1 MIEPSFTHEGYAF
14 SIQNPERIKE
24 LCDVQGISPPAFF
37 ATVWSI
43 LLQCYTSSEAV
54 TLAVG
59 GALPISDA
67 QPCNA
72 HWQFAITPGT
82 TLAALYH
89 QANQKTC
96 QEIDPVTP
104 PKHGLWIAS
113 SSKKNSPDPRHLF
126 QQVEL
131 GLLVEADVNYAKM
144 EMWLFDNTAN
154 HQTHFMASAFM
165 HLIEQALKSD
175 PEEAVGQLQLLSD
188 ADLATAVEW
197 NKKGHLPSKHQS
209 ITQLI
214 CQRVK
219 HDPSHLAIDAWDGQL
234 SYAQLENLTTD
245 IATDLRKRG
254 VGQDCLVPVCIE
266 KSLWAVVAEISVLKA
281 QGAFVPMDPSQPASW
296 WKSTVKETQAKVVIG
311 SAKQYSALFSA
322 ELGVKVVVLSP
333 ETFSIPPHDRQ
344 NNGPQPNSII
354 PPANPESTAYVLF
367 TSGSTSKPKGCLMNH
382 QALADII
389 RHNEALRIS
398 PASRVLQFSS
408 YTFAVSLIEIYCTLT
423 AGGTVCI
430 PSDED
435 RMNNLADYFKNT
447 SINWALMTPSTANSL
462 TGPCV
467 VPTLQTLL
475 LAGEPMG
482 QRHVD
487 IWADGLSLHQ
497 CYGLSE
503 WSGICAVTP
512 RICPKVDL
520 HSVGLIPTTPNL
532 WLVDPNDHQRLAPIG
547 AIAELLIEG
556 PSITKGYLNNP
567 QKTAAAL
574 VDLPRWLQGARNKPQ
589 EVSSTKLYKT
599 GDLVQYLP
607 NGSIRYIARKDTQ
620 AKIRGKRVE
629 LSEVE
634 HAVGECCS
642 SSNINRVVA
651 EAVVPRDAD
660 GTPIL
665 AVFLHYKQDGN
676 QSNERKGGS
685 MFLRTK
691 QLLSDAESLRA
702 HLPNVLPDHMVPSVY
717 IGLEYLPLTITG
729 KIDRRELRS
738 SAKAF
743 TRMELAAF
751 CANEIAIKV
760 VRPTEPLQITLHAL
774 FSSVLGIHTDS
785 FGTHHSFLR
794 LGGDSIKAMRLAQ
807 ACRPYGLYLTVADI
821 LQAETISNLV
831 PLAHQVSTMAEENV
845 ADQPKSV
852 PVNKRYFEGI
862 GKIEEVYACSP
873 IQEGIS
879 LSQAQNPD
887 YYRLRMVWVVQ
898 PAQKGCN
905 VDIEQLKK
913 ACNQLIELHPMLR
926 TIIEMGADLDGCAVQ
941 ITLPKDTEKYVHIL
955 HHHSVD
961 PQDLAAA
968 APRGEH
974 DASPP
979 TRDLPI
985 LSIHASK
992 TGSVFLTLDV
1002 NHTVIDGFSMSII
1015 ARDLECLYD
1024 GLKSAS
1030 IPSAAHSKYIG
1041 YVAAQRRRSAKTAL
1055 KFWHDYLHG
1064 LSPCLLPSSKGQD
1077 SKKGQWRSLS
1087 IDLGDARRYHEFS
1100 KKTGIT
1106 LATVFKLAWSLVLR
1120 SFAVTNDVCFG
1131 YMTSARGVPVP
1142 GIEDAVGPFIDM
1154 VVCRV
1159 EIDTQFTFLRA
1170 LQHVQSKFIES
1181 LAHQH
1186 VSLVDVRASLGLTHN
1201 DLMFNTSLTFP
1212 PDFDA
1217 TEESS
1222 VRITQAALHD
1232 PTEFDIMVEVR
1243 SNNEKVLATFKH
1255 WTHKVP
1261 RQEVERLSR
1270 AMAVAIGHI
1279 LDDESKVIQ
1288 DAQVLDPT
1296 DLSIMADR
1304 SASLPGP
1311 SQLSVND
1318 LIEYQVLTRLTA
1330 DAVCSWDGKFSFQE
1344 LGDYSTRFARL
1355 LVSLGVGPDVFV
1367 PLCLHRSRWTPV
1379 AMLAVIKAGGAFVLL
1394 DDSYPVQRL
1403 RDIVDQLSHPGFVI
1417 ALPESASIAA
1427 QLTSVVHLVGDEPS
1441 ATWPVADVP
1450 SYSLPKVEP
1459 STALYAV
1466 FTSGSTGKPKGIVVE
1481 HGSYAQNTLIHTQH
1495 FAVTNPRVLQF
1506 SGYSFDVSIF
1516 EHLTIL
1522 TAGGCL
1528 CIPSEADRLNRLVQV
1543 VLDMKVNSMFLTPS
1557 VARTIVP
1564 SDVPDVKTLGFV
1576 GEAMNQQDVELWSP
1590 FVRLTNWY
1598 GPAEC
1603 TVFCGI
1609 QPSMEGLD
1617 SRNIGWPE
1625 GCSFW
1630 VTHPEDPNQLLP
1642 VGAVGELLVQGPVVS
1657 RGYINNPEKN
1667 AAAFIMPPSW
1677 LSLFPDSKPGPS
1689 ERVYRTGD
1697 LVQCSPDG
1705 SYIYLG
1711 RKDTQV
1717 KLRGHRLEVT
1727 EVEHHVRTSFD
1738 GATDVVAEVFRP
1750 EGASNQPLLVVF
1762 VGCQAPRADE
1772 LSTSLLGPWDDSQF
1786 KKMVA
1791 VTRSRLQDK
1800 LPSYMLPNIFF
1811 PLSQVPISRS
1821 GKTERLRLR
1830 QALMSLSSNELDLYS
1845 QTQTVK
1851 VAPSS
1856 EMELLLQSLFARVL
1870 NMELAQV
1877 GVHDDF
1883 FRLRGDSIAAM
1894 RLVAAARQ
1902 DNLVFTVADVFNH
1915 PALCDLAK
1923 IARPITAKE
1932 SSLDSSIS
1940 SSITPF
1946 SLLPKENHRQE
1957 KIWEQ
1962 ALSISGLDK
1971 DKVENIYPTTALQEG
1986 LMALTAQQTAMYT
1999 VQLTLSITSG
2009 ADLGRL
2015 KDAWQSVLDSN
2026 PILRTRIVPTIEGS
2040 MQVVA
2045 KPETILWTEITKPY
2059 FSSLDEY
2066 LADDLANPMSFGQPL
2081 VRFAVTSFSDHHH
2094 GIDKNET
2101 SSPTSEMIILT
2112 MHHAIHD
2119 RWSISHLLQQV
2130 DDAYSGLQLPY
2141 RDFSPFIRYL
2151 LDQDEEVVRDFWSSE
2166 FKGLEMAEFPP
2177 SNPSILK
2184 GKQEVSR
2191 ASVCCT
2197 CRIDLPQ
2204 NSGYT
2209 VSTLIRLAWAIV
2221 VSAHTQSDDVV
2232 FGLTVL
2238 GRGAAVAQIDEMT
2251 GPTVATVPFRVSVK
2265 ATDTVEMTLAAIQHH
2280 VTDLMK
2286 YEQTGIQ
2293 NIRKM
2298 GPEAATACEF
2308 RSHLG
2313 IQPPLS
2319 NNSQSSAP
2327 PVLSLPSSATDYT
2340 LYASYPLLIVCGL
2353 PDDNDAMDIQIN
2365 FDTSIL
2371 SETQATR
2378 IMSQFVHVLRQ
2389 IWSTQTNSIS
2399 EIEVL
2404 GDHDMAQ
2411 LRSWNSFM
2419 PAVTDST
2426 VHDMVLQH
2434 CQKKPDHIAI
2444 STSQETVSFA
2454 ALSWM
2459 SERLAEKLIALGVQ
2473 ETSIVALCFE
2483 KSIWPVIAMMG
2494 ILRAGATCVNIDP
2507 TLPVSRVH
2515 QMLVTTKS
2523 QFALVSPSRKQ
2534 HLKECSPC
2542 PMQVLPLSQLSD
2554 VVPSP
2559 DKARSLPMVTPNH
2572 PAFIIFTSGSTGNPK
2587 GIIMEHQNLCTSIDH
2602 HGPAV
2607 LLDNDSRVLHFASYA
2622 FDISVYEVFSTLARG
2637 GSVCIPT
2644 EHERTNDLVGFI
2656 NRQNINWAV
2665 MTPSAVKLLN
2675 PEDVPSLRTVL
2686 LGGESLT
2693 YDNVRAWSH
2702 RKLVH
2707 GYGPAETT
2715 ICTVGEIEASED
2727 WVIGTIGP
2735 MLGGV
2740 GWVTSPS
2747 NPGQLLPLGAVGELL
2762 IEGPVVTRG
2771 YLNQPE
2777 LTEKAYITAP
2787 SWLQRFRHPAQAG
2800 RLYRSGDLVQMVE
2813 NGWIRYMGR
2822 KDTQVKVRGQRVELG
2837 EIEYHL
2843 RARFPGDQE
2852 VVAEVVRRGPSTILV
2867 AFICPSR
2874 STALDDEIPDEE
2886 SEILAS
2892 PSANFQSQAFSACE
2906 ELKALL
2912 PPYMVPAVL
2921 LPLRRLPLTKTLK
2934 TDRKALREEVTRLS
2948 IEAFSKYEGTYER
2961 TNNHQDRCSRREP
2974 LTEVETTLQ
2983 QIWSIVLNIPC
2994 DHIGLDDT
3002 FHSLGGESIS
3012 AMQVVARCRSS
3023 GLVVTVADILRSKTI
3038 SVLGKCVKNV
3048 GTTTAMANVE
3058 ENDPQGQFQLSPIQK
3073 MFFEVAPQGHN
3084 HFNQSFLLRLT
3095 RPVDPSNMAR
3105 AIGSIVKQHP
3115 MLRARFSRGRD
3126 GQWTQE
3132 VVKNDSSPSL
3142 SFNSHIVHSRLEAD
3156 AVCLQSQTLLNIN
3169 DGPLMAVD
3177 MISVD
3182 QEGLFLHL
3190 VAHHLVIDFVS
3201 WRIIFQDL
3209 EDLLSYGKTTG
3220 VNSTSFHAWSEA
3232 QAVYAAKALSPE
3244 ISLPCYSPENVKVE
3258 QFWGV
3263 SSSDNTY
3270 DKITQ
3275 QSFKL
3280 SPQVTSLL
3288 FGEANNAFDTKAVE
3302 LFQASILYAFV
3313 QTFTDRPAPAIFTE
3327 GHGREPWDNTVDL
3340 TRTVGWFT
3348 TMWPVHV
3355 PLTHNNDLLESVRQ
3369 TKDARRR
3376 VPANG
3381 WQYFASRYH
3390 NSEGR
3395 SKFRRDEPIEILF
3408 NYVGLY
3414 QQLQRHDSLL
3424 QLEEKDHLPDVAG
3437 DLKRFALVD
3446 ISASVVDSCLT
3457 YTFFINRCMKHQDS
3471 LAAWVQRTA
3480 SSLQEASEKL
3490 VGLKPQYTLSSFPM
3504 LPSLTY
3510 SDLDWFTH
3518 HTIPNLGL
3526 RNCEVEDIYPC
3537 SPVQQGILLS
3547 QAKDPHQYLDVAIWK
3562 ISLASGQAVD
3572 IPRLLK
3578 AWQHVVDRHP
3588 ILRTLFLPV
3597 ADRNCPD
3604 QVVLRGLQADIEICE
3619 PSTVSKPRS
3628 FSGTDPVNSRHKL
3641 FITKETD
3648 GSVRMELLISHSLI
3662 DGGSNPIIQ
3671 RDLSL
3676 AYDGKLSSD
3685 IPPVYR
3691 NYMSYLRDQTLQQH
3705 SSKLYWQEY
3714 VKDLEP
3720 CLFPNLRDPN
3730 NGNKNDSLLGGTEAV
3745 VASLNLAEDVQ
3756 AFCKTHGLTATNIV
3770 HISWA
3775 LVLRCFTGTDDVC
3788 FGYLTSGRDIP
3799 IECVEDAVG
3808 PFFNLLVR
3816 RVHVPHTST
3825 ILSAL
3830 TSTQDSLLDNLT
3842 NQHYPLAD
3850 LYHAQGMAGQSLF
3863 NTLVSVQPFR
3873 TDKPSSNLIMEHEG
3887 GHDPTEY
3894 CLTLSFQLRNDCVRI
3909 NLDYNTL
3916 SFTECQANVVLQSF
3930 CQALSHVV
3938 GSSSMQI
3945 AQASLLDSNSRTKI
3959 SKWNGNGIVVEERCV
3974 SDMILY
3980 QCEKQPDRPAICA
3993 WDGSLTYGQLNHL
4006 SNGLAGKLQSLGV
4019 GPNVFVPL
4027 CLEKSWLTPVA
4038 ILATLKAGG
4047 AFVLLDVSLPH
4058 SRLQSI
4064 CETLQANV
4072 IISSETTTLLARQL
4086 AKEVVTVPQIA
4097 KLLDQEDRYAQ
4108 SWTRCSSAGPRDAA
4122 YVVFTSGSTGKPK
4135 GAVIENWSFCTQISG
4150 QKDLLH
4156 LNSQSRV
4163 LQFSGYTFDVA
4174 VIDQLSALIV
4184 GGCICIPSE
4193 EGRRNNL
4200 AMAVQDLHANWALF
4214 TPSVSRALDPADF
4227 PSLQTVCL
4235 AGEAVRESDIAL
4247 WSGINCIGG
4256 YGPAECAL
4264 VITVQSP
4271 LIVDDPRRI
4280 GVSQRGRT
4288 WVVDTHN
4295 ASTLLPVG
4303 AIGELLVEAPFVSRG
4318 YLADPEKTRE
4328 VFIDPPAWRAQF
4340 PMSNQPYRFY
4350 KTGDSVKYLD
4360 DGSLRYVG
4368 RKDSQVKLRGQRIE
4382 LGEIDTCLNQCMPS
4396 LKASAVSV
4404 VTLSDSSAPILVAF
4418 LHLDSIEISQGN
4430 INGSTI
4436 LPPSVEFS
4444 LSIAGLKQQLG
4455 QVLPSY
4461 MVPSAFLPV
4470 SAIPLSQNGKTDLR
4484 RLHAEVS
4491 NLTRGE
4497 IQMHTS
4503 SVAAKAVRS
4512 PCSENETILRRL
4524 LAKALSLQDEESISL
4539 EDNFFSIGGDSL
4551 TAMRLV
4557 SLASKES
4564 LHLSITDI
4572 FQNPVLSDLAAT
4584 IQVFNK
4590 PIDGPS
4596 EPFSLLTCDV
4606 VKDVMDLAVDACSI
4620 TRDDIEDIY
4629 PCSPRQEDHFVI
4641 SEERPGMYMAQYEY
4655 EVPQTLTSDKLRA
4668 IWQAVLN
4675 RNPILRT
4682 RIIHTLA
4689 GTTVQIVE
4697 KARPINWRYD
4707 TCLERYLKR
4716 DISQIMSLGQP
4727 LARFALV
4734 KEPDT
4739 SYFVL
4744 TFHHALYDGWSIPLL
4759 MQHAEAEY
4767 RGRTFRVEPF
4777 TSFIRYI
4784 TSLNMQ
4790 AAKAFWSAEFKCH
4803 KAVPF
4808 PDLRNATTSSKMD
4821 EYDNLNREIEIP
4833 TLAHPNITVV
4843 NVIQL
4848 AWSVVVSA
4856 YTDSEDVIFGLTTSG
4871 RDAPVPNIELMTGP
4885 TFAMAPCKVRICP
4898 SQSIQD
4904 ALLSVQRTA
4913 AETVAFKH
4921 TGLQAICHM
4930 GPDTKRACAFNTHL
4944 IFHATQDEASDEPKL
4959 FQRRATAAPNI
4970 AGFTR
4975 VPLLV
4980 NFFMPLKGNVVDMQV
4995 AFDPHV
5001 LSKQEICRFLSQV
5014 EHVFQQICAGTV
5026 QSINEIQLVSPEDMR
5041 KLEELNTLPPASR
5054 TPPGSD
5060 LFDPLP
5066 IGDQGYFTDSV
5077 AWVTIPSNPSRL
5089 APLGAIGELLTE
5101 SPVMDEVSLNDFGM
5115 TPGALIDSP
5124 EWLHQFRAPGTA
5136 RRVRRTGDLVRVD
5149 VDGSIKLI
5157 GRENTKRHLG
5167 RWIDLAKVEHTV
5179 QRHLK
5184 TGQQVVAD
5192 IVSFRGQ
5199 EQSECTN
5206 LVAFVECNDDDPTS
5220 NVDLN
5225 QCSNSESSFEFSGDP
5240 QFLSQMSILRAGL
5253 RTCLPSFMIPD
5264 LFVPTRTIPLTPSGR
5279 VNYNVLQ
5286 QAASHL
5292 NLQEF
5297 VPTIPREAPLT
5308 KNEQHVH
5315 QLVVETLGLPSND
5328 IGMQDNF
5335 FDLGGDVFKAMLLS
5349 TKARLSGLSI
5359 TTADIHDHPVLRDL
5373 AGLCVT

>member
-1 MIEPSFTHEGYAF
+1 MIEPSITHERYAF

-24 LCDVQGISPPAFF
+24 FCDLQGISPPAFF

-54 TLAVG
+54 ALAVG
-59 GALPISDA
+59 GGLPISDT

-72 HWQFAITPGT
+72 NCQFTITPGT

-89 QANQKTC
+89 QAYQKNR
-96 QEIDPVTP
+96 QEMDPANP
-104 PKHGLWIAS
+104 PKYGLWIAPS
-113 SSKKNSPDPRHLF
+113 SEGDSPDPQNFLQR
-126 QQVEL
+126 VEL
-131 GLLVEADVNYAKM
+131 GLLVEADVNCAKL
-144 EMWLFDNTAN
+144 EMWIYDNTAN
-154 HQTHFMASAFM
+154 HQTHFMASAFL
-165 HLIEQALKSD
+165 HLIEQAVKND
-175 PEEAVGQLQLLSD
+175 PEEAVGRLQLLSD
-188 ADLATAVEW
+188 ADLATVVGW
-197 NKKGHLPSKHQS
+197 NKEGHLPSKHQS

-214 CQRVK
+214 CQRSK
-219 HDPSHLAIDAWDGQL
+219 HNPEHLAVDAWDGQL
-234 SYAQLENLTTD
+234 SYAQLESLTTD
-245 IATDLRKRG
+245 IAASLRDRG

-296 WKSTVKETQAKVVIG
+296 WKSTVQETQAKVVIG
-311 SAKQYSALFSA
+311 SAKQYPALLSA
-322 ELGVKVVVLSP
+322 ELGVQVVVLSP
-333 ETFSIPPHDRQ
+333 ETFSIPPHTNQQ
-344 NNGPQPNSII
+344 NGSQANSVI

-398 PASRVLQFSS
+398 PTSRVLQFAS

-435 RMNNLADYFKNT
+435 RMNNLANYFGNAR
-447 SINWALMTPSTANSL
+447 INWALMTPSTANSL

-487 IWADGLSLHQ
+487 IWAEGLSLHQ

-512 RICPKVDL
+512 RICPKADL
-520 HSVGLIPTTPNL
+520 QSVGLIPTTPNL

-574 VDLPRWLQGARNKPQ
+574 VDLPHWSQDALKDLQ

-607 NGSIRYIARKDTQ
+607 NGSIRYVARKDTQ

-642 SSNINRVVA
+642 TSNINRVVA
-651 EAVVPRDAD
+651 EAVVPGDAD

-676 QSNERKGGS
+676 QSREGKSKS
-685 MFLRTK
+685 MFVQTK
-691 QLLSDAESLRA
+691 QLLSDATSLRA
-702 HLPNVLPDHMVPSVY
+702 YLPNVLPDHMVPSVY

-743 TRMELAAF
+743 TRMELASF
-751 CANEIAIKV
+751 CTTEMAIKV

-774 FSSVLGIHTDS
+774 FSSVLGINTDS
-785 FGTHHSFLR
+785 FGIHHSFLR

-807 ACRPYGLYLTVADI
+807 ACRPYELYLTVADI
-821 LQAETISNLV
+821 LQAETIANLV
-831 PLAHQVSTMAEENV
+831 PLAHKASTVAEEDV
-845 ADQPKSV
+845 AEQPASL
-852 PVNKRYFEGI
+852 PVNKKYLQGI
-862 GKIEEVYACSP
+862 GKIEAVYACSP

-887 YYRLRMVWVVQ
+887 YYRL
-898 PAQKGCN
+898 
-905 VDIEQLKK
+905 
-913 ACNQLIELHPMLR
+913 H
-926 TIIEMGADLDGCAVQ
+926 LDGCAVQ
-941 ITLPKDTEKYVHIL
+941 ITLPKATESYVHIL

-961 PQDLAAA
+961 PQALAAA
-968 APRGEH
+968 TPKGNH

-979 TRDLPI
+979 TRDLPV

-992 TGSVFLTLDV
+992 TGPVFLTLDV

-1015 ARDLECLYD
+1015 ARDLELLYD

-1030 IPSAAHSKYIG
+1030 IPCVAHSKYIE

-1077 SKKGQWRSLS
+1077 TRKGQWRSLC
-1087 IDLGDARRYHEFS
+1087 IDLGNARRYHDFS

-1106 LATVFKLAWSLVLR
+1106 LATIFKLAWSLVLR

-1131 YMTSARGVPVP
+1131 YMTSARGAPVP
-1142 GIEDAVGPFIDM
+1142 GIEDAVGPFINM

-1159 EIDTQFTFLRA
+1159 EIDTQSTFLNA
-1170 LQHVQSKFIES
+1170 LQQVQSKFIES

-1232 PTEFDIMVEVR
+1232 PTEFDVMVEVR
-1243 SNNEKVLATFKH
+1243 SNNERVLATLKH
-1255 WTHKVP
+1255 WTHMVP
-1261 RQEVERLSR
+1261 KKEVERLSR
-1270 AMAVAIGHI
+1270 AMAVAIDHM
-1279 LDDESKVIQ
+1279 LDDESKLIE
-1288 DAQVLDPT
+1288 DAQVLDPI

-1318 LIEYQVLTRLTA
+1318 LIEYQVLTRPTA
-1330 DAVCSWDGKFSFQE
+1330 DAVCSWDGQFSFQE

-1379 AMLAVIKAGGAFVLL
+1379 AILAVIKAGGAFVLL

-1417 ALPESASIAA
+1417 TLPESASIAA

-1441 ATWPVADVP
+1441 ATWPMADIP
-1450 SYSLPKVEP
+1450 SHSLPRVEP

-1495 FAVTNPRVLQF
+1495 FAVTYPRVLQF

-1543 VLDMKVNSMFLTPS
+1543 VLEMRVNSMFLTPS

-1576 GEAMNQQDVELWSP
+1576 GEAMNQKDVELWSP

-1667 AAAFIMPPSW
+1667 AAAFIMPPNW

-1738 GATDVVAEVFRP
+1738 GATDVIAEVFKP
-1750 EGASNQPLLVVF
+1750 EGANNQPLLVVF

-1786 KKMVA
+1786 KEMVA
-1791 VTRSRLQDK
+1791 VTRTRLQDK
-1800 LPSYMLPNIFF
+1800 LPSYMLPSIFF

-1830 QALMSLSSNELDLYS
+1830 QALMSLSLDELGLYS

-1856 EMELLLQSLFARVL
+1856 EMEILLQGLFARVL
-1870 NMELAQV
+1870 NTELAQV

-1894 RLVAAARQ
+1894 RLVAVARQ
-1902 DNLVFTVADVFNH
+1902 DNVVFTVADVFNH

-1971 DKVENIYPTTALQEG
+1971 DKVEDIYPTTALQEG

-1999 VQLTLSITSG
+1999 VQLRLSVSSG
-2009 ADLGRL
+2009 VDLGRL
-2015 KDAWQSVLDSN
+2015 KDAWQNVLDSN

-2040 MQVVA
+2040 MQVVV
-2045 KPETILWTEITKPY
+2045 KPETILWTEITEPY
-2059 FSSLDEY
+2059 FSSLDKY
-2066 LADDLANPMSFGQPL
+2066 LAGDLANPMSFGQPL
-2081 VRFAVTSFSDHHH
+2081 VRFAVTSFSDHRHDIESD
-2094 GIDKNET
+2094 GT
-2101 SSPTSEMIILT
+2101 SSPSSEIILT

-2151 LDQDEEVVRDFWSSE
+2151 VDQDKEAVRKFWSSE

-2177 SNPSILK
+2177 SSSSIPKENP
-2184 GKQEVSR
+2184 GVSR

-2209 VSTLIRLAWAIV
+2209 VSNLIRLAWAVV

-2265 ATDTVEMTLAAIQHH
+2265 ATDTIEMALAAIQHH

-2313 IQPPLS
+2313 IQPPLRK
-2319 NNSQSSAP
+2319 NSESSTP
-2327 PVLSLPSSATDYT
+2327 PTLSLSSSATDYT

-2353 PDDNDAMDIQIN
+2353 PDDNDAMDIQVN

-2389 IWSTQTNSIS
+2389 IWSTQTNSVS

-2411 LRSWNSFM
+2411 LRSWNSSM
-2419 PAVTDST
+2419 PAATDST
-2426 VHDMVLQH
+2426 VHDMVLRH
-2434 CQKKPDHIAI
+2434 CKEKPNHIAI
-2444 STSQETVSFA
+2444 STSHETVSFA

-2459 SERLAEKLIALGVQ
+2459 SERLAEKLITLGVQ
-2473 ETSIVALCFE
+2473 KNSIVALCFE

-2515 QMLVTTKS
+2515 QMLLTTKS
-2523 QFALVSPSRKQ
+2523 HFALVSPSRKQ
-2534 HLKECSPC
+2534 HLKECSPG
-2542 PMQVLPLSQLSD
+2542 PIQVLPLSQLSD
-2554 VVPSP
+2554 VITSP
-2559 DKARSLPMVTPNH
+2559 DKAQSLPMVTPNH

-2587 GIIMEHQNLCTSIDH
+2587 GIIMEHRNLCTSIDN

-2607 LLDNDSRVLHFASYA
+2607 FLDSDSRVLHFASYA

-2656 NRQNINWAV
+2656 NRQNVNWAV
-2665 MTPSAVKLLN
+2665 MTPSAVKLLD
-2675 PEDVPSLRTVL
+2675 PEDVPSLQTVL

-2693 YDNVRAWSH
+2693 YENVRAWSH

-2787 SWLQRFRHPAQAG
+2787 SWLQHFRHPAQAG

-2843 RARFPGDQE
+2843 RARFPGDHE

-2874 STALDDEIPDEE
+2874 STALDDEPDEE

-2892 PSANFQSQAFSACE
+2892 PSAGFLSQAFSACE

-2948 IEAFSKYEGTYER
+2948 IEAFSKYEGTYEG
-2961 TNNHQDRCSRREP
+2961 TNNRQGRSSRREP
-2974 LTEVETTLQ
+2974 LTKVEITLQ
-2983 QIWSIVLNIPC
+2983 KIWSIVLNIPC
-2994 DHIGLDDT
+2994 DRIGLDDT

-3048 GTTTAMANVE
+3048 GATTAMTNAE
-3058 ENDPQGQFQLSPIQK
+3058 ENEPQGRFQLSPIQK

-3095 RPVDPSNMAR
+3095 RPVDPSDLAR
-3105 AIGSIVKQHP
+3105 AINTIVKQHP

-3132 VVKNDSSPSL
+3132 VVKNDSSA
-3142 SFNSHIVHSRLEAD
+3142 SFSFKSHIAHSRIEAD
-3156 AVCLQSQTLLNIN
+3156 AICIQSQTLLDIN

-3182 QEGLFLHL
+3182 QGGLFLHM

-3209 EDLLSYGKTTG
+3209 EELLSYGRTTG
-3220 VNSTSFHAWSEA
+3220 VNSMSFQAWSAA

-3244 ISLPCYSPENVKVE
+3244 ISLPYYSPENVAVE

-3270 DKITQ
+3270 DAITQ

-3280 SPQVTSLL
+3280 SPHVTSLL
-3288 FGEANNAFDTKAVE
+3288 FGEANAAFDTKAVE

-3313 QTFTDRPAPAIFTE
+3313 QTFTDRPAPTIFTE

-3348 TMWPVHV
+3348 TMWPVYV
-3355 PLTHNNDLLESVRQ
+3355 PLTQDNDLLESVRQ

-3414 QQLQRHDSLL
+3414 QQLQRPDSLL

-3457 YTFFINRCMKHQDS
+3457 YTFFINRCMNHQDS

-3480 SSLQEASEKL
+3480 SSLQETAEKL
-3490 VGLKPQYTLSSFPM
+3490 VGMKPQYTLSSFPM
-3504 LPSLTY
+3504 LPSLSY

-3518 HTIPNLGL
+3518 HTIPHLAL
-3526 RNCEVEDIYPC
+3526 EKYEIEDVYPC
-3537 SPVQQGILLS
+3537 SPVQRGILLS

-3562 ISLASGQAVD
+3562 ISLANGQAVD
-3572 IPRLLK
+3572 IPRLQS
-3578 AWQHVVDRHP
+3578 AWQQVVDRHP

-3597 ADRNCPD
+3597 ADRNHPD
-3604 QVVLRGLQADIEICE
+3604 QVVLRGLQADIQICQ
-3619 PSTVSKPRS
+3619 PSTVSRHRA
-3628 FSGTDPVNSRHKL
+3628 FSGTNPLHSRHKL
-3641 FITKETD
+3641 FITREND

-3676 AYDGKLSSD
+3676 AYDGELSSE

-3691 NYMSYLRDQTLQQH
+3691 NYISYLGDKALQQQ

-3720 CLFPNLRDPN
+3720 CLFPKLRESS
-3730 NGNKNDSLLGGTEAV
+3730 NGRKDDSCLGGTEAV
-3745 VASLNLAEDVQ
+3745 VATLSLAEDVQ
-3756 AFCKTHGLTATNIV
+3756 GFCKAHGLTATNIV

-3799 IECVEDAVG
+3799 VECVEDAVG

-3816 RVHVPHTST
+3816 RVNVPHTST

-3873 TDKPSSNLIMEHEG
+3873 TDQPSSNLIMAHEG

-3894 CLTLSFQLRNDCVRI
+3894 CLTLSFQLRSDCVRI
-3909 NLDYNTL
+3909 NLDYNTV

-3959 SKWNGNGIVVEERCV
+3959 SKWNGNGIEVEESCV

-3980 QCEKQPDRPAICA
+3980 QCKKQPDRPAVCA
-3993 WDGSLTYGQLNHL
+3993 WDGSLTYGQLDHL
-4006 SNGLAGKLQSLGV
+4006 SDGLAGKLQSLGV

-4027 CLEKSWLTPVA
+4027 CLEKSCLAPVA

-4064 CETLQANV
+4064 CETLQASV
-4072 IISSETTTLLARQL
+4072 ILSSETTAHLASEL
-4086 AKEVVTVPQIA
+4086 AQEVVTIPQIA
-4097 KLLDQEDRYAQ
+4097 KLWDQKDWHAQ
-4108 SWTRCSSAGPRDAA
+4108 YWSRSSSAGPRDPA

-4214 TPSVSRALDPADF
+4214 TPSVSRTLDPSDF

-4235 AGEAVRESDIAL
+4235 AGEAVRESDIAI

-4256 YGPAECAL
+4256 YGPAECAM

-4271 LIVDDPRRI
+4271 LIADDPRRI
-4280 GVSQRGRT
+4280 GISQRGRT
-4288 WVVDTHN
+4288 WVVDSHN
-4295 ASTLLPVG
+4295 VSTLLPVG
-4303 AIGELLVEAPFVSRG
+4303 AVGELLVEAPFVSRG

-4340 PMSNQPYRFY
+4340 PMSDQPYRFY

-4368 RKDSQVKLRGQRIE
+4368 RKDNQVKLRGQRIE
-4382 LGEIDTCLNQCMPS
+4382 LGEIETCVNRCMPA

-4404 VTLSDSSAPILVAF
+4404 VTLGDSSAPILVAF
-4418 LHLDSIEISQGN
+4418 LQLDSTDICQSN
-4430 INGSTI
+4430 TNGSAI
-4436 LPPSVEFS
+4436 LPPSVGFS
-4444 LSIAGLKQQLG
+4444 LSITGLKQQLS
-4455 QVLPSY
+4455 QLIPSY

-4491 NLTRGE
+4491 KLTRND
-4497 IQMHTS
+4497 IARYTS
-4503 SVAAKAVRS
+4503 SVAAKAARS
-4512 PCSENETILRRL
+4512 PRSEKETILRKL
-4524 LAKALSLQDEESISL
+4524 LAKALALEDEQTISL
-4539 EDNFFSIGGDSL
+4539 DDNFFSIGGDSL

-4564 LHLSITDI
+4564 LQLSITEI
-4572 FQNPVLSDLAAT
+4572 FQSPVLSDLAAT

-4590 PIDGPS
+4590 PVDGPPD
-4596 EPFSLLTCDV
+4596 PFSLLAPDV
-4606 VKDVMDLAVDACSI
+4606 VKDVMDFAVDACSL

-4629 PCSPRQEDHFVI
+4629 PCSPRQEDHVVI
-4641 SEERPGMYMAQYEY
+4641 SEERPGMYIAQYQY
-4655 EVPQTLTSDKLRA
+4655 EVPSSLTPDKLHA
-4668 IWQAVLN
+4668 IWQAVLD

-4689 GTTVQIVE
+4689 GTTVQVVE
-4697 KARPINWRYD
+4697 KARPIDWRHD
-4707 TCLERYLKR
+4707 TCLERYLESDK
-4716 DISQIMSLGQP
+4716 SQLMTLGQP

-4734 KEPDT
+4734 EEPDM
-4739 SYFVL
+4739 SYFIL
-4744 TFHHALYDGWSIPLL
+4744 TLHHALYDGWSIPLL
-4759 MQHAEAEY
+4759 IQHAEAEY
-4767 RGRTFRVEPF
+4767 RGQHLRVEPF
-4777 TSFIRYI
+4777 TGFVRYL

-4790 AAKAFWSAEFKCH
+4790 AAEDFWKGEFRNL

-4808 PDLRNATTSSKMD
+4808 PDLQNGTTTSRIEEKVSI
-4821 EYDNLNREIEIP
+4821 NRQIIIP
-4833 TLAHPNITVV
+4833 TLAHPNITLV
-4843 NVIQL
+4843 NIIQL

-4856 YTDSEDVIFGLTTSG
+4856 YTDSEDVIFGLTTAG
-4871 RDAPVPNIELMTGP
+4871 RDAPVPNIEFMTGP
-4885 TFAMAPCKVRICP
+4885 TFATVPCRVRILP
-4898 SQSIQD
+4898 GQSIQD
-4904 ALLSVQRTA
+4904 ALLSIQQTA
-4913 AETVAFKH
+4913 AKTVAFKH
-4921 TGLQAICHM
+4921 TGLQAIRHM
-4930 GPDTKRACAFNTHL
+4930 SPDTRRACAFNTHL
-4944 IFHATQDEASDEPKL
+4944 IFQVSPDEASDEPSI
-4959 FQRRATAAPNI
+4959 FRRRATANFNI
-4970 AGFTR
+4970 AAFTR
-4975 VPLLV
+4975 VPLHVDFDMTLG
-4980 NFFMPLKGNVVDMQV
+4980 GNSVGMQLT
-4995 AFDPHV
+4995 FDPHV
-5001 LSKQEICRFLSQV
+5001 LSNQEVSRFMFQV
-5014 EHVFQQICAGTV
+5014 QHVLQQICAGAV
-5026 QSINEIQLVSPEDMR
+5026 QSISEIQLVSPEDMTT
-5041 KLEELNTLPPASR
+5041 LQELNGLLPAIRKSPSR
-5054 TPPGSD
+5054 
-5060 LFDPLP
+5060 DPIDPRLVA
-5066 IGDQGYFTDSV
+5066 DHSHSADSV
-5077 AWVTIPSNPSRL
+5077 SWATIPSNPSRL
-5089 APLGAIGELLTE
+5089 APLGAIGELLIE
-5101 SPVMDEVSLNDFGM
+5101 SPVTDKDNWTDLDA
-5115 TPGALIDSP
+5115 TPEAYIESP
-5124 EWLHQFRAPGTA
+5124 EWLSQFRAPGTA
-5136 RRVRRTGDLVRVD
+5136 GRLRRMGDLVRVD
-5149 VDGSIKLI
+5149 IDGSIKLVCQK
-5157 GRENTKRHLG
+5157 NTEKHLG
-5167 RWIDLAKVEHTV
+5167 RWIDLAKVEHEI
-5179 QRHLK
+5179 QPLLK
-5184 TGQQVVAD
+5184 NGQQVIAE

-5199 EQSECTN
+5199 AQSGCTA
-5206 LVAFVECNDDDPTS
+5206 LVAFIECSENDPAS
-5220 NVDLN
+5220 KIDLH
-5225 QCSNSESSFEFSGDP
+5225 QCSPGEIAFGFSDNL

-5264 LFVPTRTIPLTPSGR
+5264 FFVPVRQIPLTSSGR
-5279 VNYNVLQ
+5279 VNRIVLQ
-5286 QAASHL
+5286 EAASHL
-5292 NLQEF
+5292 DLQQF
-5297 VPTIPREAPLT
+5297 ITTTPKQVPLT
-5308 KNEQHVH
+5308 ENEQHVH
-5315 QLVVETLGLPSND
+5315 RLVVETLGLPPND

-5335 FDLGGDVFKAMLLS
+5335 FDLGGDAVKAMLLS
-5349 TKARLSGLSI
+5349 TKARLSGLHI
-5359 TTADIHDHPVLRDL
+5359 TAADIHDHPSLREL
-5373 AGLCVT
+5373 AGLCTS